1 MRIIA
6 FVGSPVEDNEKDVS
20 LKPFR
25 LPFCS
30 NNRNIFLLI
39 IHLFN
44 TFSPCPCPSQ
54 CVLSPSQPATV
65 PPADSAAC
73 QAGKALEKRESECGY
88 YQLWRRGE
96 DFLVYLPIRCYKAEH
111 DYSNF

>member
-20 LKPFR
+20 LVF
-25 LPFCS
+25 LS
-30 NNRNIFLLI
+30 NFVPIPQGEFYFYQLYIIGLTHYLI
-39 IHLFN
+39 VYILMY
-44 TFSPCPCPSQ
+44 
-54 CVLSPSQPATV
+54 VYLSASHTASV

-73 QAGKALEKRESECGY
+73 QVGKALEKREGECGY

-96 DFLVYLPIRCYKAEH
+96 DILVYLPLHCYKAV
-111 DYSNF
+111 